1 MKIISI
7 YFIFLFASLQL
18 LSQAP
23 SEKQWDYR
31 FGGDE
36 YEDMNRMHEFASGEI
51 ILFGTSSSDAGG
63 DKSQDA
69 YEAFPGVNSGDFWL
83 VKLNNVGEK
92 IWDYRYGGTQ
102 GEIGID
108 FLELADGS
116 MILAGVS
123 SSGIGGEKSQA
134 CWGYYD
140 YWMIKVDP
148 DGNKLWDKRFGSN
161 SADYFREI
169 IQTNDGGFVLGGFTE
184 GGISGDKTEDAWDVG
199 SYEYDYWIVKT
210 DANGNKLW
218 DKRYGGTG
226 YDQMDGLV
234 ELADGSLM
242 IGGYSSSIAD
252 GDKTAPPAGLGDYW
266 IVKTDA
272 NGNYILDKKYG
283 GNLEEICFD
292 MLVDNAN
299 NILIGG
305 NSRSDNGGDKTEDA
319 YSDPFYGNT
328 SDYWI
333 VKIDADGNKLWDHRY
348 GGVNFEDEFGNI
360 IQTDDGGYLFTGN
373 SYSPISGEKT
383 ENNLGEEQMWSV
395 KTDINGV
402 VEWDKT
408 LFNNGHDEIGL
419 GMQLNDGCYLFGNQ
433 TFSSI
438 AGYKTQNTYAF
449 LTNDF
454 WIVKFCDSVAVMPVA
469 SMLNQPDTI
478 CAGECIV
485 FESSSTDAT
494 NYEWIC
500 EGGTPAISTDPS
512 PTICYNA
519 SGIYSVTL
527 IVSSDIGSDT
537 LIQNSFITVN
547 ASPQPIDLQ
556 EEEIICNGESIVLST
571 GQPNTI
577 WNTGETGS
585 ELTVNAAGIYW
596 ASVSNDCGSVSDTVL
611 VIEQDCNCSLVKP
624 NAFSP
629 NGDGQ
634 NDVFHLFSDCEI
646 EINYFRIYNRWGQML
661 FETNGITVGWDG
673 TCQNIEQPI
682 GTYVYVVGYN
692 NLNGEQ
698 IEKGDITLLR

>member
-1 MKIISI
+1 MH
-7 YFIFLFASLQL
+7 A
-18 LSQAP
+18 QAP

-31 FGGDE
+31 FGWNE
-36 YEDMNRMHEFASGEI
+36 YEDLNIIHEFASGEI

-83 VKLNNVGEK
+83 VKLNSAGEK

-108 FLELADGS
+108 FLELSDGS
-116 MILAGVS
+116 MMLAGVS
-123 SSGIGGEKSQA
+123 GSGIGGERSQP

-140 YWMIKVDP
+140 YWMIKVDA
-148 DGNKLWDKRFGSN
+148 DGNKLWDKRFGTN

-169 IQTNDGGFVLGGFTE
+169 IQTDDGGFVLGGYTE
-184 GGISGDKTEDAWDVG
+184 GGLSGDKTQDAWDVG

-218 DKRYGGTG
+218 DKRFGGTG

-242 IGGYSSSIAD
+242 IGGFSSSEPD
-252 GDKTAPPAGLGDYW
+252 GDKTAPSAGLGDYW

-272 NGNYILDKKYG
+272 NGNYIWDKKYG
-283 GNLEEICFD
+283 GNLEEKCFD
-292 MLVDNAN
+292 MLLDNAN
-299 NILIGG
+299 NVLIGG

-319 YSDPFYGNT
+319 YADLVYGNT

-348 GGVNFEDEFGNI
+348 GGDNFEDEFGNI

-383 ENNLGEEQMWSV
+383 ENNLGEEQMWAV
-395 KTDINGV
+395 KTDVNGI

-408 LFNNGHDEIGL
+408 LLNDGHDEIGL
-419 GMQLNDGCYLFGNQ
+419 GLQLNDGCYLFGNQ
-433 TFSSI
+433 TFSGI
-438 AGYKTQNTYAF
+438 AGYKTENTYAF

-454 WIVKFCDSVAVMPVA
+454 WIVKFCDAITELPVA
-469 SMLNQPDTI
+469 SIVNVQDTI

-485 FESSSTDAT
+485 FESNSTGAT
-494 NYEWIC
+494 DYLWAF
-500 EGGTPAISTDPS
+500 EGGTPAFSSDIS
-512 PTICYNA
+512 PTVCYNT
-519 SGIYSVTL
+519 SGNYPVTL
-527 IVSSDIGSDT
+527 IVSSATGTDT
-537 LIQNSFITVN
+537 ITMN
-547 ASPQPIDLQ
+547 AFVTVLDAPQPFDFP
-556 EEEIICNGESIVLST
+556 EEEIMCSGESITIST
-571 GQPNTI
+571 GQINTY
-577 WNTGETGS
+577 WSTGETGAQITIYS
-585 ELTVNAAGIYW
+585 PGLYW
-596 ASVSNDCGSVSDTVL
+596 ANIEYACGSVTDTILIV
-611 VIEQDCNCSLVKP
+611 EQQCNCGLVKP

-634 NDVFHLFSDCEI
+634 NDIFHVFSDCEI
-646 EINYFRIYNRWGQML
+646 EINYFRIYNRWGQL
-661 FETNGITVGWDG
+661 LYDANDLSTGWDG
-673 TCQNIEQPI
+673 TYQNILQPI
-682 GTYVYVVGYN
+682 GTYVYVVGYD
-692 NLNGEQ
+692 NLSGPQ